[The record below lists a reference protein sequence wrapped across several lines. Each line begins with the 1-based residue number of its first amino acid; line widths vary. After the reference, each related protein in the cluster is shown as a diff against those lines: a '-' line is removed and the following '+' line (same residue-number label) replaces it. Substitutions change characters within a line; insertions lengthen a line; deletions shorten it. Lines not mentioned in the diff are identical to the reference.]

1 MVQWE
6 YRKLPSILD
15 WLENLQ
21 TTVIYHFKKAEK
33 MRHFL
38 KKMRRSW
45 KKTSF
50 FLYLYHRSSCRVWCE
65 RISSLRSKICIT
77 FSFSRYLCI
86 LVKYYPATN
95 SKRTFVI
102 SYKVLMTKVVFF
114 FASDSSPIY
123 HILIYDP
130 EIRFDLTFDQN
141 INNSKPSKMR
151 YFVKL
156 MWFGNR

>member
-1 MVQWE
+1 MPIVLFRVHGAVRIPQTSIHFGLIGKLANNSHLSFQKSWE
-6 YRKLPSILD
+6 N
-15 WLENLQ
+15 E
-21 TTVIYHFKKAEK
+21 TFFKKDEK
-33 MRHFL
+33 KL
-38 KKMRRSW
+38 KK
-45 KKTSF
+45 KLV

-114 FASDSSPIY
+114 S
-123 HILIYDP
+123 HQILAQFITY
-130 EIRFDLTFDQN
+130 
-141 INNSKPSKMR
+141 
-151 YFVKL
+151 
-156 MWFGNR
+156 